1 MKIQETDLITLEEAL
16 ASSQRQM
23 VERFSK
29 HVSPIEARIFK
40 LLNTDKRF
48 VKAEGIRIFDEQ
60 GEEYLD
66 FTAGY
71 GALSLGHNPTEVLT
85 AVQQAANLPTIL
97 SFFVGI
103 HPLVGALAENLH
115 RILPGHPDISCF
127 GSGGAEA
134 VETALKTAR
143 ASTGKKRL
151 IYADWSYHGQSIGSL
166 SVSGHTYKHYF
177 EPLLPNCE
185 HVPFGDLQA
194 LELKVRAGDVAAF
207 IVEPVQAEAGCI
219 IPPKGYLLGAQ
230 ELCNKYDAL
239 LILDEIQTGFGRTG
253 RMFAAEHESVK
264 PDIIVLSK
272 ALSAGVMPISA
283 AVTNSEIW
291 KKAYDQENSWESLIS
306 TFRGN
311 PKACAAALKAMEIL
325 VRDGLVEHA
334 KKMGEYTLQ
343 RLEELKTHH
352 ENIKAVRG
360 LGLLLGIE
368 LPSGSARGALALSS
382 WVISRMWNR
391 HHILVSNYDHRQD
404 ILRLQPPLN
413 VQKEEI
419 DRVIEA
425 LDEAF
430 SKSSIGL
437 ALGAG
442 VTALRRS
449 LRPPK

>member
-1 MKIQETDLITLEEAL
+1 MKIKEAELITLEEAL
-16 ASSQRQM
+16 ASTRRQM
-23 VERFSK
+23 VDRFSK
-29 HVSPIEARIFK
+29 HVSPIEARVFK
-40 LLNTDKRF
+40 LLNADKRY
-48 VKAEGIRIFDEQ
+48 VKAEGIRIFDEH

-71 GALSLGHNPTEVLT
+71 GTLSLGHNPTEVLR
-85 AVQQAANLPTIL
+85 AIQQAATLPTIF
-97 SFFVGI
+97 SFYVGT

-115 RILPGHPDISCF
+115 RLLPGRPDISCF

-134 VETALKTAR
+134 VEIALKTAR
-143 ASTGKKRL
+143 ASTGKKRF
-151 IYADWSYHGQSIGSL
+151 IYADASFHGLSFGSL
-166 SVSGHTYKHYF
+166 SVTGRTYRRYF

-185 HVPFGDLQA
+185 NVSFGDLQA
-194 LELKVRAGDVAAF
+194 LESKLRQGDVAAF
-207 IVEPVQAEAGCI
+207 IVEPVQAEGGCN
-219 IPPKGYLLGAQ
+219 IPPKGYLAGAR

-253 RMFAAEHESVK
+253 RMFAAEHEVVK
-264 PDIIVLSK
+264 PDIIVVGK
-272 ALSAGVMPISA
+272 ALSAGVLPMSA
-283 AVTNSEIW
+283 SVTSLEIW
-291 KKAYDQENSWESLIS
+291 KKAYGREDSWDSLIS

-311 PKACAAALKAMEIL
+311 PKACAAALKAIEIL

-334 KKMGEYTLQ
+334 RKMGEYSLQ
-343 RLEELKTHH
+343 RLQDLKTRHKI
-352 ENIKAVRG
+352 IKEVRG

-368 LPSGSARGALALSS
+368 FPSENTSNFIL
-382 WVISRMWNR
+382 SRMLNQ
-391 HHILVSNYDHRQD
+391 HHVILGNFDHRPD
-404 ILRLQPPLN
+404 MLRLQPPLI

-425 LDEAF
+425 LDEAC

-442 VTALRRS
+442 RTAIGRA